1 MNKGGLE
8 ICFYMR
14 GSDGLNL
21 EKSKCQ
27 GRRGAA
33 PFLLGQ
39 FELVLCQRQCLITK
53 GQEKLSFQGLDKV
66 IIYDCIVL
74 YHYNIMYCIYIYT
87 AYNAHH
93 LYHGFR

>member
-27 GRRGAA
+27 GRRGAT
-33 PFLLGQ
+33 PFFLGQ
-39 FELVLCQRQCLITK
+39 FELVLCQCLINK
-53 GQEKLSFQGLDKV
+53 GQEKFSIQGLDKV
-66 IIYDCIVL
+66 IGYDCIIYHIISL
-74 YHYNIMYCIYIYT
+74 YHVLYIYT
-87 AYNAHH
+87 RRIMHTY
-93 LYHGFR
+93 LYH